1 MPTPS
6 WDQKRKA
13 IAQVMR
19 GAVNPSGLNLGTAG
33 ATFRANPMMAQQAMA
48 TGKPA
53 GAPAAWGTVRPN
65 GVSVNGLIGSMQ
77 AHNQGA
83 NNLSGPMAR
92 AMGVGGQPQ
101 GLMGQAG
108 GGGQMARMAQ
118 MPGFNYVPP
127 PTGPAPVPGAAPGA
141 AGAPMPWTADDKLAF
156 LRGRQTPANAMAYT
170 QALGQ
175 GAYDYNRQGR
185 GGGGYTTSGRGG
197 SGSSSSARGGGF
209 RGF

>member
-1 MPTPS
+1 MTS
-6 WDQKRKA
+6 WEQKLAKIAQTMQGGVNPGGLDLGSIGASFTANPLLGQPAA
-13 IAQVMR
+13 IA
-19 GAVNPSGLNLGTAG
+19 APS
-33 ATFRANPMMAQQAMA
+33 
-48 TGKPA
+48 TG
-53 GAPAAWGTVRPN
+53 
-65 GVSVNGLIGSMQ
+65 
-77 AHNQGA
+77 
-83 NNLSGPMAR
+83 
-92 AMGVGGQPQ
+92 
-101 GLMGQAG
+101 GLMGSTSTQGVDPQTAAM
-108 GGGQMARMAQ
+108 QQ

-127 PTGPAPVPGAAPGA
+127 PTGPAPDPAAA
-141 AGAPMPWTADDKLAF
+141 AGAGASIPWTRDDKLAF